1 MTGRGPRISNIKED
15 LLAHLFD
22 HRHVAKLDDPER
34 LSYQDPA
41 RLIPLIR
48 SYEHGDAAEIGT
60 GSGYFFF
67 PLCEF
72 LSGRGTCHAIEL
84 QPEMIEHFESERIKR
99 SRDLH
104 VRTIVGTKDRIDLPN
119 GSISLV
125 WMANVYHE
133 LSHPREMIGEVFR
146 ILEPAGQFFVI
157 DWKKEETPVGPP
169 GDERAS
175 EVSLYDLLIDA
186 GFTRIRSH
194 DLYPYHYV
202 VEALT
207 D

>member
-1 MTGRGPRISNIKED
+1 V
-15 LLAHLFD
+15 AHLFD
-22 HRHVAKLDDPER
+22 HRHVDRLHDPER
-34 LSYQDPA
+34 VTFQDPA
-41 RLIPLIR
+41 RLFPLVR
-48 SYEHGDAAEIGT
+48 PYEHGDAAEIGT

-72 LSGRGTCHAIEL
+72 LSGRGACHAIEL
-84 QPEMIEHFESERIKR
+84 QPEMIAHFESELKKRGRALPVRILPGSPDK
-99 SRDLH
+99 
-104 VRTIVGTKDRIDLPN
+104 IDLPDQ
-119 GSISLV
+119 SAALA

-133 LSHPREMIGEVFR
+133 LSMPREMLREVFR
-146 ILEPAGQFFVI
+146 ILSPAGQFFVV

-169 GDERAS
+169 VEERAS
-175 EVSLYDLLIDA
+175 DISLYDLLIDA

-202 VEALT
+202 VEALK

>member
-1 MTGRGPRISNIKED
+1 V
-15 LLAHLFD
+15 AHLFD
-22 HRHVAKLDDPER
+22 HRHVARLHDPER
-34 LSYQDPA
+34 RTFQDPA
-41 RLIPLIR
+41 RLFPLIR
-48 SYEHGDAAEIGT
+48 PYEKGDAAEIGT

-67 PLCEF
+67 PVCEF

-84 QPEMIEHFESERIKR
+84 QPEMIAHFEEERKKR
-99 SRDLH
+99 GAEIP
-104 VRTIVGTKDRIDLPN
+104 VRIVPGSPDRIDLPDQ
-119 GSISLV
+119 SVALV

-133 LSHPREMIGEVFR
+133 LSSAREMLQEVFR
-146 ILEPAGQFFVI
+146 ILAPSGQFFVI

-169 GDERAS
+169 VTERAS

-202 VEALT
+202 VEALK